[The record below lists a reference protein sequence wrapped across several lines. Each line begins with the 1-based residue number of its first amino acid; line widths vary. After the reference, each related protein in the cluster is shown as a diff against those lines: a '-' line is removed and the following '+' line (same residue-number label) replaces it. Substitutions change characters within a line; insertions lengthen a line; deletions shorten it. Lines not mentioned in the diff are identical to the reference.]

1 MTQNWS
7 GLWAPR
13 RPPDRIIEAARL
25 AFDERSAPGTRRVDL
40 VFDSLAD
47 SEWTPADTTRIVMFS
62 GPDLA
67 ILLTS
72 WRSAAGNRV
81 GGAAFT
87 RTPVTL
93 ALRQPTRATI
103 TIPTTG
109 DGRLLP
115 TTVVTGPA
123 SLFAR
128 SVSVG
133 TSGRGSATGRTWQS
147 DWLTL

>member
-1 MTQNWS
+1 MTTNWS

-13 RPPDRIIEAARL
+13 RPPERIIEAARR
-25 AFDERSAPGTRRVDL
+25 AFDERSAPGTRPVEL

-47 SEWTPADTTRIVMFS
+47 AEWTPADTTRILMFS
-62 GPDLA
+62 GPELA
-67 ILLTS
+67 LLVTS
-72 WRSAAGNRV
+72 TRCPQGNRI
-81 GGAAFT
+81 GGAVFA

-103 TIPTTG
+103 AIHTTD

-128 SVSVG
+128 S
-133 TSGRGSATGRTWQS
+133 TANAGRTWQS

>member
-1 MTQNWS
+1 MTTNWS

-13 RPPDRIIEAARL
+13 RPPEHIIEAARR
-25 AFDERSAPGTRRVDL
+25 AFYERTPGTRPVEL

-47 SEWTPADTTRIVMFS
+47 AEWTPADTTRIVMFS
-62 GPDLA
+62 GPELA
-67 ILLTS
+67 MLLTS
-72 WRSAAGNRV
+72 SRCAQGNRL
-81 GGAAFT
+81 GGAVFT

-103 TIPTTG
+103 TIPTTD

-128 SVSVG
+128 S
-133 TSGRGSATGRTWQS
+133 TLDAGRTWQS

>member
-1 MTQNWS
+1 MTTNWS

-13 RPPDRIIEAARL
+13 RPPERIIEAARR
-25 AFDERSAPGTRRVDL
+25 AFDERSAAGTRLVEL

-47 SEWTPADTTRIVMFS
+47 AEWTPADTTRILMFS
-62 GPDLA
+62 GPELA
-67 ILLTS
+67 MLLTS
-72 WRSAAGNRV
+72 TRCAEGNRV
-81 GGAAFT
+81 GGAVFT

-103 TIPTTG
+103 AIPTT
-109 DGRLLP
+109 DDARLLP

-128 SVSVG
+128 S
-133 TSGRGSATGRTWQS
+133 SAAPGCTWQS

>member
-1 MTQNWS
+1 MTTNWS

-13 RPPDRIIEAARL
+13 RPPEHIIEAARR
-25 AFDERSAPGTRRVDL
+25 AFYERSAPGTRAVDL

-47 SEWTPADTTRIVMFS
+47 AEWTPADTTRILMFS
-62 GPDLA
+62 GTELA
-67 ILLTS
+67 MLLTS
-72 WRSAAGNRV
+72 SRCSQGNRV
-81 GGAAFT
+81 GGAVFS

-103 TIPTTG
+103 AIPTTD

-115 TTVVTGPA
+115 TTVVNGPA

-128 SVSVG
+128 STTDAG
-133 TSGRGSATGRTWQS
+133 CTWQS

>member
-1 MTQNWS
+1 MTTNWS

-13 RPPDRIIEAARL
+13 RPPKRIVEAARR
-25 AFDERSAPGTRRVDL
+25 AFDERSGPGTRPVEL

-47 SEWTPADTTRIVMFS
+47 AEWTPSDMTRILMFS
-62 GPDLA
+62 GDGLA

-72 WRSAAGNRV
+72 TRCAEGNRV
-81 GGAAFT
+81 GGAVFT

-93 ALRQPTRATI
+93 ALRQPMRATI
-103 TIPTTG
+103 AIPTTD

-123 SLFAR
+123 SVFAR
-128 SVSVG
+128 ASAP
-133 TSGRGSATGRTWQS
+133 ATGRTWQS
-147 DWLTL
+147 EWLTL

>member
-1 MTQNWS
+1 MTTNWS

-13 RPPDRIIEAARL
+13 RPPERIIEAARR
-25 AFDERSAPGTRRVDL
+25 AFDERSAPGTRLVEL

-47 SEWTPADTTRIVMFS
+47 AEWTPADTTRILMFS
-62 GPDLA
+62 GPELA
-67 ILLTS
+67 MLLTS
-72 WRSAAGNRV
+72 TRCATGNRI
-81 GGAAFT
+81 GGAVFT

-103 TIPTTG
+103 AIPTT
-109 DGRLLP
+109 DDARLLP

-128 SVSVG
+128 S
-133 TSGRGSATGRTWQS
+133 TLAPGRTWQS